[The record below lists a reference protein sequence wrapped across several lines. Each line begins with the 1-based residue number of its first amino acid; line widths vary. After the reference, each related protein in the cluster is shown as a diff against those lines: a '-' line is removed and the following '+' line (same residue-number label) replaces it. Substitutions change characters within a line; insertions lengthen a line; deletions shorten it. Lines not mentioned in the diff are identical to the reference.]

1 MLDTE
6 QEENKEKEREK
17 LQQILRS
24 LEIKKQKKDD
34 RLLFG
39 ESGKYDLHL

>member
-1 MLDTE
+1 MLDIE

-24 LEIKKQKKDD
+24 LEIKRQKKDD
-34 RLLFG
+34 QLLFG
-39 ESGKYDLHL
+39 ESGK